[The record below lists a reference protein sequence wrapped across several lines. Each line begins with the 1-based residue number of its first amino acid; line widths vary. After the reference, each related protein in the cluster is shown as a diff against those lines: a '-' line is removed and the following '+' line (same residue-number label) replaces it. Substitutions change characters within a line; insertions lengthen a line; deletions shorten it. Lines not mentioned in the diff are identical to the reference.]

1 MRIRQVKPEFW
12 ASLDIARLP
21 RLTRLHFIAL
31 WNYADDDG
39 RAIDDHRLIKSM
51 CFPLDDDVDG
61 TEIEAHQVVL
71 EREGRIV
78 RYEVDGRRYFEIL
91 KFRDHQYVQKRKES
105 VYPPVPEHSDQT
117 DEELLVPYAD
127 DTATAC
133 VGVSVSEGVGV
144 SVAPT
149 KSTRVPDELFD
160 ALVEACAIDAASLTQ
175 TGRGPL
181 NKALAELRGAHATP
195 DEVHQRARNYRLV
208 FSEAALT
215 PMALAKH
222 WAQCARPPVVNTAGK
237 GQAVLDRLRDRSTI
251 IETNGRLS

>member
-12 ASLDIARLP
+12 SSLDIVRLP

-39 RAIDDHRLIKSM
+39 RGIDDHRLIKQM
-51 CFPLDDDVDG
+51 FLLDDDVDAA
-61 TEIEAHQVVL
+61 EIEAHQALL

-105 VYPPVPEHSDQT
+105 VYPPVPEYQD
-117 DEELLVPYAD
+117 VPSVAVALPDAD
-127 DTATAC
+127 DTPTAC

-149 KSTRVPDELFD
+149 KSTRVPDELFE
-160 ALVEACAIDAASLTQ
+160 ALVEACAIDASSLTQ

-181 NKALAELRGAHATP
+181 NKALAELRGAQATP
-195 DEVHQRARNYRLV
+195 DEIRQRARNYRMV
-208 FSEAALT
+208 FSDAALT

-222 WAQCARPPVVNTAGK
+222 WAQCARPPQANHAGK
-237 GQAVLDRLRDRSTI
+237 GQAVLDRLRDRSQV

>member
-39 RAIDDHRLIKSM
+39 RAIDDHRLIKAS
-51 CFPLDDDVDG
+51 CFPLDDDVNAA
-61 TEIEAHQVVL
+61 EIEHHQDVL
-71 EREGRIV
+71 AREGRIL
-78 RYEVDGRRYFEIL
+78 RYEVDGRRYFEVL
-91 KFRDHQYVQKRKES
+91 RFRDHQYVQKRKDS
-105 VYPPVPEHSDQT
+105 VHPPVSDGT
-117 DEELLVPYAD
+117 VTEPLPDSD
-127 DTATAC
+127 GTGTAC
-133 VGVSVSEGVGV
+133 VGVSVGEGVGV

-149 KSTRVPDELFD
+149 KSTRVADELFE
-160 ALVEACAIDAASLTQ
+160 ALVDACAIDAASLTQ

-195 DEVHQRARNYRLV
+195 DEVRQRAHNYRLV
-208 FSEAALT
+208 FADAALT

-222 WAQCARPPVVNTAGK
+222 WAQCARPPVANGAGK
-237 GQAVLDRLRDRSTI
+237 GQAVLDRLRSRDMVI
-251 IETNGRLS
+251 DTNGRQS